1 MVDAACYPGRHART
15 ARRRVGFA
23 RRLMALALLIV
34 AHTSCLACS
43 LDEALGGGTVSFT
56 SYPPVTSTTPAAVAP
71 STKAPRD
78 FPREVP
84 VVAGLYSP
92 EPSPFGDATA
102 MTVTGIERSVLNQAK
117 KLLAEADYAPIQA
130 QGMDIFLGP
139 KYAVI
144 VSGDDSTGTFRL
156 HYVAFPVGAVPGMP
170 SMPTFTIPTLLP
182 RG

>member
-1 MVDAACYPGRHART
+1 MVDAVCYPGRPART
-15 ARRRVGFA
+15 TQRRAGFA
-23 RRLMALALLIV
+23 HRLMTLALLIV
-34 AHTSCLACS
+34 AHTACLACS

-56 SYPPVTSTTPAAVAP
+56 SYPPVTSTTSAGVAA

-84 VVAGLYSP
+84 VVTGLYSP
-92 EPSPFGDATA
+92 EPSPFGDARA
-102 MTVTGIERSVLNQAK
+102 MTVTGIERSALGRAK
-117 KLLAEADYAPIQA
+117 RLLTEADYAPIQA

-139 KYAVI
+139 KYAVM
-144 VSGDDSTGTFRL
+144 VSGDDSTGSFRL

-170 SMPTFTIPTLLP
+170 SMPTVTIPTLLP

>member
-1 MVDAACYPGRHART
+1 MCHAGRHATTTLRR
-15 ARRRVGFA
+15 ARLA
-23 RRLMALALLIV
+23 RRLMTLALAIV
-34 AHTSCLACS
+34 THIACLACS

-56 SYPPVTSTTPAAVAP
+56 SYPPVTSTTPAATAA

-84 VVAGLYSP
+84 VVTGLYSP

-102 MTVTGIERSVLNQAK
+102 MTVTGIERSALNQAK
-117 KLLAEADYAPIQA
+117 KLLTEADYAPIQA

-170 SMPTFTIPTLLP
+170 SIPTFTIPTLLP